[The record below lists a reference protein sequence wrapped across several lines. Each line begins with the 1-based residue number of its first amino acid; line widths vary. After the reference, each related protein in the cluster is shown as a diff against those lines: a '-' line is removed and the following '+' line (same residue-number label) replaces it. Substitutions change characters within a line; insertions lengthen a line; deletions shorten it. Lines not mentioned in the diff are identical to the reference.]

1 MTLHFTPQTL
11 LVLTMLFLFTFT
23 RSAMGFGDASVE
35 MPLLTLVIGMRQ
47 ARPQVALG
55 ASTIAITI
63 LLGAW
68 RQVDVQAAWRLILST
83 LLGIPVGLILLKAA
97 PEQYISGYV
106 VRSGVVRAGLK
117 EKAGETVAQ
126 AKATFEE
133 GLETIRHNAKVFIKK
148 VRDMPD
154 PPDEVEV
161 AFGLKATG
169 EMGNFAVA
177 KAGAEANYT
186 VKLTWKREQPEDEKT
201 K

>member
-1 MTLHFTPQTL
+1 MSHYIQYTTE
-11 LVLTMLFLFTFT
+11 
-23 RSAMGFGDASVE
+23 D
-35 MPLLTLVIGMRQ
+35 
-47 ARPQVALG
+47 G
-55 ASTIAITI
+55 ATI
-63 LLGAW
+63 L
-68 RQVDVQAAWRLILST
+68 VEAAVELD
-83 LLGIPVGLILLKAA
+83 
-97 PEQYISGYV
+97 EDQ
-106 VRSGVVRAGLK
+106 SGVVRAGLK

-133 GLETIRHNAKVFIKK
+133 GLEVVRHNAQVFIKK
-148 VRDMPD
+148 VRELPD

-169 EMGNFAVA
+169 EVGNFAIA